1 MPAPII
7 FGMAILGGV
16 AVGFAFLALEA
27 GFPRNVVNDRI
38 SQFCIG
44 LLLVILALSGSALSV
59 NAVLASLVLA
69 LGWW

>member
-27 GFPRNVVNDRI
+27 GFPRNVARDRI
-38 SQFCIG
+38 SQVCIG

>member
-1 MPAPII
+1 MPVPMI
-7 FGMAILGGV
+7 FGMAIVGGV
-16 AVGFAFLALEA
+16 ALGFAFLALEA
-27 GFPRNVVNDRI
+27 GFPRNVVRDRL

-44 LLLVILALSGSALSV
+44 LMLVILALSGGALSV